1 MRSKRSFGTAANQ
14 DIGEWDHLEELDE
27 KSNVSVEVGLSA
39 RIINLRSGQVLWR
52 GTSVKRVKV
61 GDRSVPGVVSEMSSG
76 LGSAVDS
83 LVDSMQTQLSVLTP
97 SSN

>member
-1 MRSKRSFGTAANQ
+1 MMGSL
-14 DIGEWDHLEELDE
+14 DHLEEFDE

-39 RIINLRSGQVLWR
+39 RIVNLRSGQVFWQ
-52 GTSVKRVKV
+52 GTSIKRVKV
-61 GDRSVPGVVSEMSSG
+61 GDRSVPGVVAEMSSG

-83 LVDSMQTQLSVLTP
+83 LVDSIQAQLSVLTP